1 MSRIGKLPVDIVS
14 GVTIS
19 VVDNIVSVKG
29 PKGDLSFDLP
39 AGISASIDGEKVVI
53 VRSDDEK
60 QSKAL
65 HGLSRAM
72 IANMVE
78 GVTNGFEKRLE
89 IIGVGYRASTSGQ
102 KIDLTLGFSHPV
114 SLVAPEGVTVK
125 MSEDKKD
132 KNVIIVSGCDKQAVG
147 EFAAN
152 IRKLRKPEPY
162 KGKGIRYQGEY
173 VRRKAGKSASS

>member
-1 MSRIGKLPVDIVS
+1 MSRIGKLPVKVVS
-14 GVTIS
+14 GVT
-19 VVDNIVSVKG
+19 VAVAGNTVSVKG
-29 PKGDLSFDLP
+29 TKGELSFDLP
-39 AGISASIDGEKVVI
+39 AGISAKIEEGFVLLERTGEERE
-53 VRSDDEK
+53 VR
-60 QSKAL
+60 AL

-72 IANMVE
+72 VSNMVE
-78 GVTNGFEKRLE
+78 GVSSGFEKRLE

-114 SLVAPEGVTVK
+114 ALTAPKGVEVK

-132 KNVIIVSGCDKQAVG
+132 KNVIIVSGADKQAVG

-162 KGKGIRYQGEY
+162 KGKGIRYVGEY

>member
-1 MSRIGKLPVDIVS
+1 MSRIGKLPVEIVS
-14 GVTIS
+14 GVTVS
-19 VVDNIVSVKG
+19 VAGNIVSVKG

-39 AGISASIDGEKVVI
+39 AGISAKVEGSVVI
-53 VRSDDEK
+53 VERNLEDR
-60 QSKAL
+60 QVRAF

-72 IANMVE
+72 ISNMVE
-78 GVTNGFEKRLE
+78 GVLNGYEKRLE
-89 IIGVGYRASTSGQ
+89 IIGVGYRATATGK

-114 SLVAPEGVTVK
+114 SLTAPEGVTVK
-125 MSEDKKD
+125 MSEDKAD
-132 KNVIIVSGCDKQAVG
+132 KNVIIVTGIDKQAVG

>member
-1 MSRIGKLPVDIVS
+1 MSRIGKLPVDIIS
-14 GVTIS
+14 GVTVS
-19 VVDNIVSVKG
+19 VSDSVVSVKG
-29 PKGDLSFDLP
+29 TKGDLSFDLP
-39 AGISASIDGEKVVI
+39 AGISALVEGERVV
-53 VRSDDEK
+53 VMRSDDEK
-60 QSKAL
+60 PSKAL

-72 IANMVE
+72 ISNMVE
-78 GVTNGFEKRLE
+78 GVTSGFEKRLE

-114 SLVAPEGVTVK
+114 SLVAPKGVTVK

-132 KNVIIVSGCDKQAVG
+132 KNVIIVTGCDKQAVG

-162 KGKGIRYQGEY
+162 KGKGIRYVGEY

>member
-14 GVTIS
+14 GVAVS
-19 VVDNIVSVKG
+19 VADNVVSVKG

-39 AGISASIDGEKVVI
+39 IGISASVDGEKIVV
-53 VRSDDEK
+53 VRSNDEK

-72 IANMVE
+72 ISNMVE
-78 GVTNGFEKRLE
+78 GVTSGFEKRLE

-114 SLVAPEGVTVK
+114 SLIAPDGVTVK